1 MGPVTAAPR
10 SLVLDLFGDYLRYT
24 GGEVLLGHMT
34 ELLGA
39 FDVAPATVRMTLS
52 RLRREGWFTTR
63 RIGRETVYRL
73 SDEMLALLEQG
84 RRRIF
89 AVPAQEWDRTWTM
102 LIYGLAE
109 ADRSGR
115 DELRRTLAWHG
126 FGQMATST
134 WLAPGDRR
142 AEIEAATAELLGGEL
157 AQRTDVFTCA
167 SRDHEHDRALA
178 ARCWDLPALAAEYRE
193 FIEAN
198 AELAAHPERLE
209 GAAALVARTQ
219 LVSTYRHFP
228 FKDPRLPVELC
239 PSDWPG
245 QRAWELFTRTHAA
258 LGPAARAH
266 VESVVQTEVPEPPAV
281 T

>member
-1 MGPVTAAPR
+1 MTAAPR

>member
-1 MGPVTAAPR
+1 MSAAPR

-24 GGEVLLGHMT
+24 GQEVRLGHMT

-39 FDVAPATVRMTLS
+39 FDVAPAAVRMTLS
-52 RLRREGWFTTR
+52 RLRREDWFTTR
-63 RIGRETVYRL
+63 RVGRETVYRL
-73 SDEMLALLEQG
+73 TDEMLTLLEQG

-89 AVPAQEWDRTWTM
+89 APPPQAWDRTWTM
-102 LIYGLAE
+102 LIYALAE
-109 ADRSGR
+109 SDRSGR

-157 AQRTDVFTCA
+157 VERTDVFTCA

-178 ARCWDLPALAAEYRE
+178 ARCWDLPALAAEYQG
-193 FIEAN
+193 FIDAN
-198 AELAAHPERLE
+198 AALAAHPERLE
-209 GAAALVARTQ
+209 GEAALVARTQ

-239 PSDWPG
+239 PPDWPG
-245 QRAWELFTRTHAA
+245 HRAWELFTQTHAA

-266 VESVVQTEVPEPPAV
+266 VASVVQTEVPEPPAV
-281 T
+281 D